1 MVGRKPVRIDDVAR
15 EAGVSITT
23 VSHALSGKGRLPD
36 ETRERVRRVAA
47 DLGYAPNPAARSLA
61 GGKVGLIATFVSL
74 PGNAPLAFTEIDY
87 YVQLITAATAAAI
100 ERGYSLVVA
109 PSNAGGDT
117 WSRLPLDGAIVIDP
131 ASGDPGLR
139 SLRDHGAP
147 LVLIGRD
154 LDGQPD
160 DVVVQNDHAAATR
173 SVLDHLV
180 HAGADHVA
188 LLTLEP
194 YESFTADA
202 LEAYRSWCAERGRE
216 PVVALTPAD
225 STSDLVA
232 FREAADA
239 FVRRPDRPGGVF
251 CMYERLGVEVL
262 RAARDAGMSVPTELR
277 VAAISEMGLAE
288 SADPPLTTLE
298 INPDA
303 LGARAA
309 HLLMDRVEGRDV
321 SSALAVPTWLVAR
334 ASTTG
339 QATS

>member
-1 MVGRKPVRIDDVAR
+1 MAGRKPVRIDDVAR

-61 GGKVGLIATFVSL
+61 GGKVGLIATYVSL

-109 PSNAGGDT
+109 PSNAGGET
-117 WSRLPLDGAIVIDP
+117 WSRLPLDGAIAIDP

-139 SLRDHGAP
+139 SLRDHGVP

-154 LDGQPD
+154 LDGRPE

-173 SVLDHLV
+173 SVLDHLLD
-180 HAGADHVA
+180 AGAGHAA

-202 LEAYRSWCAERGRE
+202 LEAYRSWCRERSRE
-216 PVVALTPAD
+216 PVVRLTPAD

-239 FVRRPDRPGGVF
+239 FVRDPSRPDGVF

-262 RAARDAGMSVPTELR
+262 RAARDAGLSVPGDLR

-288 SADPPLTTLE
+288 SSDPPLTTLE

-309 HLLMDRVEGRDV
+309 HLLMDRVEGLEV
-321 SSALAVPTWLVAR
+321 TGALDVPTWLVAR

-339 QATS
+339 

>member
-1 MVGRKPVRIDDVAR
+1 MAGRKPVRIDDVAR

-23 VSHALSGKGRLPD
+23 VSHALSGKGRLPV

-74 PGNAPLAFTEIDY
+74 PGNSPLAFTEIDY
-87 YVQLITAATAAAI
+87 YVRLITAATSAAI

-109 PSNAGGDT
+109 PSNAGAET

-139 SLRDHGAP
+139 SLRDHGGP

-154 LDGQPD
+154 LNGRPD

-173 SVLDHLV
+173 TVLDHLV
-180 HAGADHVA
+180 DAGAQHAA

-202 LEAYRSWCAERGRE
+202 LDTYHAWCTERRVE
-216 PVVALTPAD
+216 PVVGLTPAD

-232 FREAADA
+232 FREAAAA
-239 FVRRPDRPGGVF
+239 FVRRPDRPDGVF

-262 RAARDAGMSVPTELR
+262 RAAREVGLAIPTVLR
-277 VAAISEMGLAE
+277 VAAISEIGLAE
-288 SADPPLTTLE
+288 TSDPPMTTLE
-298 INPDA
+298 INPDE

-309 HLLMDRVEGRDV
+309 HLLMDRVEGLPAV
-321 SSALAVPTWLVAR
+321 SALDVPTWLVER
-334 ASTTG
+334 ASTVG
-339 QATS
+339 